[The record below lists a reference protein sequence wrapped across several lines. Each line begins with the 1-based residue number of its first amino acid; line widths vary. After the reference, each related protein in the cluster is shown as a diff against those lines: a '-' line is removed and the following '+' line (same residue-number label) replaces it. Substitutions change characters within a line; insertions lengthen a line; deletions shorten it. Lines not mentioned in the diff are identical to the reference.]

1 MDFKFFNHYD
11 LVFVLKGK
19 EYYDKFYI
27 WSIYIKS
34 IGWKGFDVTD
44 KISKYMLEI
53 EWGILV

>member
-19 EYYDKFYI
+19 EYYDN

-53 EWGILV
+53 EWEILV